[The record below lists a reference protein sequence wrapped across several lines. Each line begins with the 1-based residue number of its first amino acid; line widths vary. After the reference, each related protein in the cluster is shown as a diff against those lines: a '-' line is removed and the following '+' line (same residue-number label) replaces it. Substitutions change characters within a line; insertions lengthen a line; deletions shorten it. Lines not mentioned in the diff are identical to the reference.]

1 MDHDFEMQPHEAS
14 GPGACFS
21 RSRLLGHPNHPSK
34 LPGGASPLIPV
45 LRKTIR
51 LDAFSQ
57 SHVPQA
63 SGRPGLGART
73 QSRPPQET
81 GNNPVPRKLSSI
93 SLTLRQNSQAW
104 PLGPLPSHWE
114 EAPTLGRE
122 AATRGRERL
131 STGDSPSVT
140 LVPGGRV
147 RAEGPGT
154 SGLAKPGR
162 VPVVEKPLVSSYLAL
177 PFQSRLAQKLPGPA
191 VGQGHPVPMTAHV
204 PSRASPGRGRT
215 RSRGIPRPRLHLQR
229 GTPTTGPAMA
239 MDLANLEMTRP
250 GTDRHL
256 AMMATNRPSLPVTL
270 VTSNTSRLDSGTEF
284 PALVTRLGT
293 AKRGLVKDV
302 VASDPVKLGTAIATA
317 GTAKPHSTPGAT
329 TVDLAAP
336 DLVKW
341 GMARPDPAPAL
352 ARVDLAR
359 LDITMDSLALDT
371 SSLGT
376 ATGSVV
382 PVTLNPATGETTM
395 DSDINLTT
403 SDHTSYPPTS
413 SRSTDSALDHS
424 TADAATH
431 LARETKGKCEELGW
445 VCAGLLPGG
454 GGGGGLYV
462 EMDCT

>member
-1 MDHDFEMQPHEAS
+1 MDHGFEMQPHEAP

-21 RSRLLGHPNHPSK
+21 HSRLLGHPTRPSK

-73 QSRPPQET
+73 QSMSSQET
-81 GNNPVPRKLSSI
+81 GDNLVPRKLSSI

-104 PLGPLPSHWE
+104 PLSPLPSHWE

-122 AATRGRERL
+122 AATHGRERL
-131 STGDSPSVT
+131 PTGDSPSLT

-154 SGLAKPGR
+154 PGLAKPGR

-191 VGQGHPVPMTAHV
+191 VGQGHPVPMTVHV
-204 PSRASPGRGRT
+204 PTRASSGRGRT

-229 GTPTTGPAMA
+229 GTPATGPVMA
-239 MDLANLEMTRP
+239 MDLANLETTRP
-250 GTDRHL
+250 STDRHL
-256 AMMATNRPSLPVTL
+256 AMMTTNRPSLPVTL
-270 VTSNTSRLDSGTEF
+270 ATPNTSRLDTGTEF
-284 PALVTRLGT
+284 PALVTKVGT

-302 VASDPVKLGTAIATA
+302 VAPDLVKLSTAIATA
-317 GTAKPHSTPGAT
+317 GTAKPHSTPTAT
-329 TVDLAAP
+329 TMDLAAP
-336 DLVKW
+336 DPVKW
-341 GMARPDPAPAL
+341 GTARPDPALAL
-352 ARVDLAR
+352 VRANLAR
-359 LDITMDSLALDT
+359 LDITVDSLALDT
-371 SSLGT
+371 SRLGT

-395 DSDINLTT
+395 DGDINLNT
-403 SDHTSYPPTS
+403 SDSTSYPLTS
-413 SRSTDSALDHS
+413 SRSTSSALGHS
-424 TADAATH
+424 TADAAKD
-431 LARETKGKCEELGW
+431 LARETKGKCEALGW
-445 VCAGLLPGG
+445 VRAGLLPGVVVVVVAG
-454 GGGGGLYV
+454 PGDG
-462 EMDCT
+462 